1 MLRLSM
7 PTKTGVRGAP
17 VFKYRFILI
26 CSLFSLFLFTASTTA
41 IPIAA
46 PVSAKVL
53 ERTLQEFN
61 LAQSSRAGQP
71 DVDHAISSGAQ
82 QSTVS
87 KLLETRGRKSGREEV
102 LHATLHFEGVLPS
115 ANARTQG
122 VVGDTQKLCEV
133 LVKGLLNIASSV
145 LHPTSPN
152 AYFEV
157 DKVIGYAV
165 EVADHVC
172 FSVSFTKQGLRG
184 PEYVLYQGWVSSA
197 DVHVTGK

>member
-17 VFKYRFILI
+17 VFKYRSILI

-46 PVSAKVL
+46 PVSAKVQ

-87 KLLETRGRKSGREEV
+87 KLLEIRGRKSGREEV
-102 LHATLHFEGVLPS
+102 LHATLCQVVNTQLNVETTVLG
-115 ANARTQG
+115 TCQ
-122 VVGDTQKLCEV
+122 VVNTMCV
-133 LVKGLLNIASSV
+133 
-145 LHPTSPN
+145 
-152 AYFEV
+152 
-157 DKVIGYAV
+157 
-165 EVADHVC
+165 
-172 FSVSFTKQGLRG
+172 VSIL
-184 PEYVLYQGWVSSA
+184 YVSR
-197 DVHVTGK
+197 